1 MEHVKTPHEGVVIL
15 VVEDE
20 PIIRMV
26 AVDALRDAGFEVLE
40 AEHAAEALTYLR
52 QHADVVKAIC
62 TDVHMP
68 GEMNGV
74 ALAYETCRC
83 WPWVSILVVS
93 GHAMPAQH
101 ELPDRSRFL
110 PKPYALTDLVR
121 HLGELTLA

>member
-1 MEHVKTPHEGVVIL
+1 MEYAKQPRDGVVIL

-26 AVDALRDAGFEVLE
+26 AVDALTDAGFELLE
-40 AEHAAEALTYLR
+40 AEHAAEALIYLR
-52 QHADVVKAIC
+52 QHAHVVKAIC

-74 ALAYETCRC
+74 ALAHETCKC
-83 WPWVSILVVS
+83 WPWISILIVS
-93 GHAMPAQH
+93 GHAMPTQA
-101 ELPDRSRFL
+101 ELPDQSRFL

-121 HLGELTLA
+121 HLGELTIA